1 MAERVWDQFLT
12 DRDKEHAEKRGRKAR
27 IGFGKKPAILLIDLY
42 RAVFGDKP
50 QPLLEALDECRR
62 LALDQGHMAPR
73 QEAEMLMEQV
83 REDLDD

>member
-50 QPLLEALDECRR
+50 QPLLEALDEWPASCGMAAWDSIPHIQSLLSTA
-62 LALDQGHMAPR
+62 LAYLI
-73 QEAEMLMEQV
+73 
-83 REDLDD
+83 